1 MCPNKEW
8 FSSFKELHG
17 EVLMGNNNACKTI
30 RIGMI
35 WLKTHVGEKA
45 LQNLGKQGLLNNAKT
60 CKRMILWA
68 LCFPWEQSPPC

>member
-45 LQNLGKQGLLNNAKT
+45 LQNLGKQGLWFCEHCVFLENRVHHAK
-60 CKRMILWA
+60 
-68 LCFPWEQSPPC
+68 